1 MFGSRQ
7 RTYIMSHMFANEL
20 PRGPYQL
27 EFGGRSTE
35 QLQSNQCPK
44 KRSYRCMSQEQIE
57 GLDAFFKLNDHPNES
72 ERKEL
77 GHCLG
82 LDPSQIKFWFQN
94 KRTKLKTLSQR
105 EENKTLKAENEKL
118 RAENA
123 MLRAQMNR
131 SMETNMCGP
140 PTTLIMSNVQ
150 QQLGA
155 ENTLIRPR
163 ILQNLY
169 LDRFRNF

>member
-1 MFGSRQ
+1 MFGSQQ
-7 RTYIMSHMFANEL
+7 RRYIMSHMFENEL

-27 EFGGRSTE
+27 EFGGQTSE
-35 QLQSNQCPK
+35 QEQQPK
-44 KRSYRCMSQEQIE
+44 KRSYRCITQEQIE
-57 GLDAFFKLNDHPNES
+57 ELDAFFKLNDHPNES
-72 ERKEL
+72 ERKDL
-77 GHCLG
+77 GHHLG
-82 LDPSQIKFWFQN
+82 LDPSQIKYWFQN

-105 EENKTLKAENEKL
+105 EENKALKEENEKL

-131 SMETNMCGP
+131 SKETNMCGP
-140 PTTLIMSNVQ
+140 PTTMIMSNVH

-163 ILQNLY
+163 YPYNLFY
-169 LDRFRNF
+169 NVI